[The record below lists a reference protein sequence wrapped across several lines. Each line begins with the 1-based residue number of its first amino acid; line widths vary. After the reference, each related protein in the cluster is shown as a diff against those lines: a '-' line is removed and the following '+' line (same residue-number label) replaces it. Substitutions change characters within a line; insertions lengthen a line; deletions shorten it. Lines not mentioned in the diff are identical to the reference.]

1 MTAARL
7 AALLQD
13 AARGAFPEPD
23 GAVEVLPPP
32 AGRAMAVVGFTA
44 HHVIAAAVTEDWVGA
59 QLAGGD
65 LRAPMSPRF
74 LTALGREL
82 GLRDDGVDVVLA
94 ASGLEGE
101 AALTEVARDS
111 HPRVARANAHR
122 ERVRVFEDA
131 TGAAVVILGQG
142 LALRTE
148 VAIEVEG
155 PGRGRGLAT
164 HALLEARRLVGADEV
179 LFAQTAPG
187 NAVSLRALL
196 AAGFRP
202 IGSEVLFLEMVDSI
216 YP

>member
-1 MTAARL
+1 
-7 AALLQD
+7 
-13 AARGAFPEPD
+13 
-23 GAVEVLPPP
+23 
-32 AGRAMAVVGFTA
+32 
-44 HHVIAAAVTEDWVGA
+44 
-59 QLAGGD
+59 
-65 LRAPMSPRF
+65 MSPRF

-122 ERVRVFEDA
+122 ESVRVFEDA
-131 TGAAVVILGQG
+131 SGAAVVILGQG

-155 PGRGRGLAT
+155 RGRGRGLAAR
-164 HALLEARRLVGADEV
+164 ALLEARRLVGADEV

-187 NAVSLRALL
+187 NGIP
-196 AAGFRP
+196 AGTPRSRLP
-202 IGSEVLFLEMVDSI
+202 AHR
-216 YP
+216 